1 MKSYFLTIFMG
12 LFLMLNTAFAQ
23 KNLVLNG
30 GFEDELF
37 GWNGN
42 GATQTP
48 WNFKSGKN
56 SCAIITTSADNWVGI
71 DQTVKIPKK
80 VQNVEFSAWIKTT
93 NVVKGKN
100 DWDGAVFTIVF
111 LSNDDKQMG
120 DGVSVARVTGS
131 QDWTL
136 YKQAIKMPDKAY
148 SFKILLAM
156 GNASGTMLIDDV
168 SAVAV
173 DKVN

>member
-1 MKSYFLTIFMG
+1 MKSLILSVCIGT
-12 LFLMLNTAFAQ
+12 LLMVNCAFAQ

-56 SCAIITTSADNWVGI
+56 SCAIVTNTTTNWVGI
-71 DQTVKIPKK
+71 DQTARIPKK
-80 VQNVEFSAWIKTT
+80 VQTIEFSAWIKTT
-93 NVVKGKN
+93 NVIKGKN
-100 DWDGAVFTIVF
+100 DWDGAIFTIVF
-111 LSNDDKQMG
+111 LDSQDKQIG
-120 DGVSVARVTGS
+120 DGVNIATLTGS
-131 QDWTL
+131 QDWGLQKKT
-136 YKQAIKMPDKAY
+136 IKMPDKAY

-168 SAVAV
+168 SAMVV
-173 DKVN
+173 D